1 MGHMT
6 NDLLAALAVSDLSLG
21 GAAIIGALAGWG
33 LSKAFGKKSV
43 EQHSEIEE
51 IGKYFKKGYSM
62 IEDEDTNSPFETALG
77 EAVRK
82 EIKSCQN
89 RGTVVRYRILQ
100 DVAPSDS
107 RLKEELINLHGKGDG
122 RWLGVYLER
131 IMTDPTKAKEVLAIK
146 HSFESKGWQVTSIEP
161 AYDRGD
167 SLIVWVEVEKAIN
180 PRTQRHMRA
189 S

>member
-1 MGHMT
+1 MT
-6 NDLLAALAVSDLSLG
+6 YDFLAGLAVSDVSLG
-21 GAAIIGALAGWG
+21 GAVVVGALVGWG
-33 LSKAFGKKSV
+33 LSKAFGQKKTESNR
-43 EQHSEIEE
+43 EIEE
-51 IGKYFKKGYSM
+51 LALYFRKGHSYLD
-62 IEDEDTNSPFETALG
+62 DEDTVSPFEISLG
-77 EAVRK
+77 EVVRN

-89 RGTVVRYRILQ
+89 RGTMVRYRVLQ
-100 DVAPSDS
+100 DVTPSDL
-107 RLKEELINLHGKGDG
+107 RLKDELINLHGKGDG

-180 PRTQRHMRA
+180 SKGQRHMRA